1 MSSSDLRGP
10 NIRFSPFVA
19 GSGRDFELCFQ
30 IVERRLDMLG
40 QQMLDGIAIARH
52 PRVEQLPVFEVRP
65 RFAARRLQMRDHIT
79 FRQDRKPLDHL
90 GREQPAA
97 DADERGMEIAIRSE
111 EHTSELQSLM
121 RITYAVF
128 CCKKK
133 K

>member
-1 MSSSDLRGP
+1 MPVPTMAPTPSAIRCGQLSVLAKDWLASCDRMSSSDLRGP

-65 RFAARRLQMRDHIT
+65 RFAARR
-79 FRQDRKPLDHL
+79 DRKSTRLNSSH
-90 GREQPAA
+90 
-97 DADERGMEIAIRSE
+97 
-111 EHTSELQSLM
+111 
-121 RITYAVF
+121 
-128 CCKKK
+128 
-133 K
+133 